1 MWDYVTDFRSERMAS
16 PEGRGLAR
24 RAWEASANAVRSSPV
39 VESLAR
45 RLAAPVAMDLSGF
58 WLLWHL
64 EGGFEGL
71 QRLGMSRSSI
81 YRRISM
87 FRETMG
93 VHPDEYDMPGVS
105 LDIKA
110 YQTTPGVPVK
120 SVEAELVKS
129 RN

>member
-1 MWDYVTDFRSERMAS
+1 
-16 PEGRGLAR
+16 LAR
-24 RAWEASANAVRSSPV
+24 RAWEAYANVFRSSPV

-45 RLAAPVAMDLSGF
+45 KVAVPVAMDLTGF

-71 QRLGMSRSSI
+71 RRLGMSRSSI
-81 YRRISM
+81 YRRISL
-87 FRETMG
+87 FRKTMG
-93 VHPDEYDMPGVS
+93 VHPDEYEMPGVS
-105 LDIKA
+105 LDLVQ

-120 SVEAELVKS
+120 GEDAKLVKS